1 MIIKKQI
8 QMKIKDIKVI
18 LFVLALLLPTLSVS
32 AQKHLTI
39 LHTNDTHSCVMPLS
53 VHLADTLQAGRGGF
67 LRRIAMLKE
76 ERRKDPGLLLFD
88 SGDFCQGSPYYT
100 LFKGDV
106 ESGLMNMMHYDAG
119 TIGNH
124 EFDFGLENMARVF
137 KRLNFPIVCANYRFH
152 EYGLDKIVKPY
163 VIIKRNGLKIGVF
176 GLSPRLDGLVDHKNY
191 RSTEYL
197 DPVKTAQ
204 ETADLLKKKH
214 CDLVVC
220 ISHLG
225 WEEKGMGDQ
234 EVISR
239 TRGIDLVLGGHSH
252 TYFRQLRYVDNLD
265 GKPVADDQNGKSGI
279 YIGKMKIT
287 LEK

>member
-204 ETADLLKKKH
+204 EMADLLKTKH

-234 EVISR
+234 EVISH